1 MKKKLIAIALGA
13 LFISGVAQADLPNKG
28 INSEENKNMK
38 EMTVEDFVVG
48 VGMSFNEAFNEA
60 IQDHQ
65 DLVQRLTLVDLDNY
79 DFNQLP
85 DKNLKIS
92 ELIAEHAWTKE
103 VQEQRNKIKNYYNRD
118 KEKRIYEPD
127 NNKDIQEK
135 LDKIRIQEL
144 DIEILENELKIK
156 RLEKLNKMAEQG
168 SMRKNISKIKD
179 DTVKTLTD
187 IKNKRIELVKD
198 LSPNT

>member
-1 MKKKLIAIALGA
+1 MKKKLIAIAFGA
-13 LFISGVAQADLPNKG
+13 LFISGVAQADPPNKG
-28 INSEENKNMK
+28 INIEENKNMK

-85 DKNLKIS
+85 DENLKIS
-92 ELIAEHAWTKE
+92 ELIPDYAWAKE
-103 VQEQRNKIKNYYNRD
+103 VQEQRNKIKNYYNRH

-144 DIEILENELKIK
+144 NIEILENELKIK

-168 SMRKNISKIKD
+168 SMRKYISKIKD
-179 DTVKTLTD
+179 DTVKT
-187 IKNKRIELVKD
+187 RE
-198 LSPNT
+198 